1 MKKELS
7 DFIKNKMKENGFKSK
22 LENYYKTVG
31 DNFLIVWFL
40 GNKEKLITTI
50 EYKKYSHDRIYWNI
64 VGRDDLL
71 SKKSDSDRIFAV
83 DTIKIKDLSKVFE
96 DLDCD
101 EDVILK
107 RIENISNE
115 VSDEIMGLDINSI
128 ILNGDYSSKVRC
140 IALIDSN
147 REDEAIDIAIDEI
160 NAGHSGGHIK
170 YGKSF
175 FQMLIDKYANPSD
188 ERLKSINPA
197 PINDMPGIIPE
208 PSTKSAAASSSSS
221 SAFPDKA
228 KWQYDSALEYFCE
241 SNTIS
246 KDEISSK
253 DTKMIWNLS
262 SNHITMFVTWLA
274 MNDLLSEMHYEDEKE
289 VKFISSLKERN
300 ESGFT
305 FFEKYFDLVLST
317 EDIASDV
324 FSVIDAYYEKNY
336 LKDYSSVCE
345 PLTTPFSW
353 EDYDK
358 IERIISKSTGIGMKD
373 EESSVTISQTE
384 TPKKKWYQFWKK

>member
-7 DFIKNKMKENGFKSK
+7 DFIKNKMKENGFKSRQ
-22 LENYYKTVG
+22 ENYYKTVG

-71 SKKSDSDRIFAV
+71 SKKSDLDRIFAV
-83 DTIKIKDLSKVFE
+83 DTIRIKDLSKVFE

-208 PSTKSAAASSSSS
+208 PSTKSASSSSSS

-246 KDEISSK
+246 KDGISSK

-274 MNDLLSEMHYEDEKE
+274 INKYLSDDHYEDEVEAKCIE
-289 VKFISSLKERN
+289 DLIDRKIT
-300 ESGFT
+300 GFD
-305 FFEKYFDLVLST
+305 FFEKFLDLTLTSDDVREDVLVTVST
-317 EDIASDV
+317 
-324 FSVIDAYYEKNY
+324 YYENQYTDDYCNY
-336 LKDYSSVCE
+336 VNALE
-345 PLTTPFSW
+345 TPFRW

-358 IERIISKSTGIGMKD
+358 VAPVISEGT
-373 EESSVTISQTE
+373 
-384 TPKKKWYQFWKK
+384 FLF